1 MERVRIRVSD
11 KSSKSFLD
19 HIREWFWVPIAAPV
33 AIVFANQ
40 YLRSQ
45 PNPSVPNP
53 SLAPIVRSQ
62 DKSLDK
68 SQNKI
73 PERSA
78 PNIQSANTQANSP
91 VPNNLLSCKRQNV
104 SESTQAI
111 PIQGVEVT
119 VNLALLPEPT
129 KLAKIECQINQPAA
143 PVQFE
148 LDFGTAD
155 EVGERPYL
163 EILLDGKNALS
174 RNLGSGVRDK
184 FSQQFSQKFEIQTS
198 CAGDKCLPVYLF
210 RIAPLNSF

>member
-1 MERVRIRVSD
+1 VSD

-33 AIVFANQ
+33 AIVLTNQ

-53 SLAPIVRSQ
+53 SPVPIVRSKDNSQ
-62 DKSLDK
+62 DKVSDK
-68 SQNKI
+68 D
-73 PERSA
+73 PDRSA
-78 PNIQSANTQANSP
+78 PNIQSANPQAISP
-91 VPNNLLSCKRQNV
+91 VSNNFLSCKRQNV
-104 SESTQAI
+104 SEATQSI

-129 KLAKIECQINQPAA
+129 RIAKIECQLNQPAA

-155 EVGERPYL
+155 EVGERPNL

-174 RNLGSGVRDK
+174 RSLGSGIREK

-210 RIAPLNSF
+210 RLAPLNSF